1 MKREQAKG
9 LAGGLTLE
17 MRLFSYL
24 FIIISKGGGQER
36 KGNEAWDIE
45 ALFSGTEKGTLVS
58 IIYLSI
64 HSRYLLSSYYVPD
77 MM

>member
-1 MKREQAKG
+1 MKRQQGKD

-17 MRLFSYL
+17 VRLFSCL
-24 FIIISKGGGQER
+24 FIIINKGGGQER

-45 ALFSGTEKGTLVS
+45 VLFSGTEKDTLVS
-58 IIYLSI
+58 IIHLFI
-64 HSRYLLSSYYVPD
+64 HSRYSLSSYYVPG